1 MSYFIGIMGVVAL
14 LFSIGSCAMSKGAIH
29 EIEGLIWLLIAV
41 VLFSVEALL
50 DALKSTKKGNAGASK
65 DQQGTS

>member
-1 MSYFIGIMGVVAL
+1 MSYFLGILGVIAL
-14 LFSIGSCAMSKGAIH
+14 LFSIGSCVMKNDAIH

-50 DALKSTKKGNAGASK
+50 DALKSIKKGNASASR
-65 DQQGTS
+65 DQ